1 MKASKITII
10 QDYLKQ
16 YQPTLITINKVKKK
30 KDNFIVNCT
39 IQYKQTIKND
49 PNNNNTT
56 IQSLIGSY
64 IDSLDNYQRIL
75 PTDPTL
81 ISYIYELKTY
91 IIPKKDITFPTK
103 RKSNKLC

>member
-56 IQSLIGSY
+56 IQSLIA
-64 IDSLDNYQRIL
+64 
-75 PTDPTL
+75 DPTL
-81 ISYIYELKTY
+81 ISYIYEPKTY

-103 RKSNKLC
+103 RKTPKIKKIQ